1 MRLIE
6 KFNNTVQ
13 EHPEQIRVDDPAVF
27 NQLYT
32 DYWQKLYVYAFKV
45 LQDQRICE
53 DIVQEIFLALWKN
66 RQHVVIDNAS
76 AYFYQAVRFQLY
88 KNFRDKKLKPLDI
101 DKFNDY
107 HAANDLCQSLNREDL
122 EREVVSKIK
131 TLPVKCKEIFYLSRF
146 EELTHDEIAQK
157 LNISTRT
164 VKNQVSRA
172 LSYLRLNFRDAF
184 FLLTYLLWRQL

>member
-1 MRLIE
+1 
-6 KFNNTVQ
+6 
-13 EHPEQIRVDDPAVF
+13 
-27 NQLYT
+27 
-32 DYWQKLYVYAFKV
+32 
-45 LQDQRICE
+45 
-53 DIVQEIFLALWKN
+53 
-66 RQHVVIDNAS
+66 
-76 AYFYQAVRFQLY
+76 
-88 KNFRDKKLKPLDI
+88 LD
-101 DKFNDY
+101 
-107 HAANDLCQSLNREDL
+107 REDL
-122 EREVVSKIK
+122 EREVVSKIE

>member
-13 EHPEQIRVDDPAVF
+13 EQSENIRVDDPDVF

-32 DYWQKLYVYAFKV
+32 DYWQKLYVYAFRV

-107 HAANDLCQSLNREDL
+107 HSANDLCQSLDREDL
-122 EREVVSKIK
+122 ERE
-131 TLPVKCKEIFYLSRF
+131 L
-146 EELTHDEIAQK
+146 
-157 LNISTRT
+157 
-164 VKNQVSRA
+164 
-172 LSYLRLNFRDAF
+172 
-184 FLLTYLLWRQL
+184 